1 MTESSTSVFHTIWRP
16 EIWKPFVI
24 VCCLQSIT
32 ILSCMK
38 MFHTYILKMFEDKVE
53 SSAGNFTGTNIDDAN
68 ITFQVLG
75 KSNCTAQP
83 YVVGIIY
90 GSFRTVSSLFVTFLI
105 GNHRR
110 RIIYLI
116 SGTYD

>member
-1 MTESSTSVFHTIWRP
+1 MTESSISGFHTIRKP

-24 VCCLQSIT
+24 VCCLQSIS

-53 SSAGNFTGTNIDDAN
+53 SEGNFSTGTN
-68 ITFQVLG
+68 TFHDLG
-75 KSNCTAQP
+75 KSNCIAQP

-90 GSFRTVSSLFVTFLI
+90 GSFRTASSLSVTFLI

-116 SGTYD
+116 SGKYNYLAN

>member
-1 MTESSTSVFHTIWRP
+1 MNESSISVFHTICRP

-53 SSAGNFTGTNIDDAN
+53 SAGNFTGTNIDAN
-68 ITFQVLG
+68 VTFQVLG

-116 SGTYD
+116 SGTYV